1 MCSKCQGVLRDGHGP
16 LYSLVL
22 DVLKDMDSDSRQ
34 ATDPSLARVYDL
46 FRRALILGV
55 QGFIDAQADIVL
67 EIWVKKHPDLWKAE
81 VEDWFVREGLS
92 RVPEIVDRFLRL
104 GSIVPNKTPNP
115 EVEVYL
121 REGTRCFL
129 YGFFQAST
137 ALARAAIEAGV
148 KDCLAK
154 RFGSVPECGL
164 AQKIRVAT
172 KFSLLDPQRA
182 KMARDVVKAA
192 GRALHQ
198 ETVKSCSLAF
208 DAIAC
213 ARGALEGLYGRQQV
227 FHPWSLRLQ
236 LSATWPRS

>member
-22 DVLKDMDSDSRQ
+22 NVLKDMDSDSGE
-34 ATDPSLARVYDL
+34 ATDPSLAGVYDR
-46 FRRALILGV
+46 FRRALIRGV
-55 QGFIDAQADIVL
+55 QGFIDAQADSVL

-81 VEDWFVREGLS
+81 VEDWFVREGLA

-121 REGTRCFL
+121 REATRCFL

-137 ALARAAIEAGV
+137 ALARAAIEAGLN
-148 KDCLAK
+148 DCLA
-154 RFGSVPECGL
+154 RMLGSVPERSL
-164 AQKIRVAT
+164 PEKIRVAT
-172 KFSLLDPQRA
+172 KFRLLDPQQA

-198 ETVKSCSLAF
+198 ETVKSSSLAF

-213 ARGALEGLYGRQQV
+213 SRGVLEGLYR
-227 FHPWSLRLQ
+227 R
-236 LSATWPRS
+236 